1 MLVSNSRHSLH
12 ISLLDFKDIDEIVT
26 LSQQFFPKSR
36 AYTHQVH
43 RNRVLDLYFDNKK
56 LNKDCAPLV
65 CKTEYGQ
72 IIGFLGVNYS
82 TFQFKER
89 FLRVAHCHHL
99 FATELGRKQLVPL
112 RLLQH
117 FLAGPQDLSFADGS
131 SNSTRLLWD
140 RLGGEVVLG
149 ESIYF
154 NIPLR
159 PISCVARMML
169 KSTLN
174 VRLANMIRSLA
185 KYVDVIGSRL
195 GGQWFYIEP
204 PKHTLEKLS
213 ESIMIDLMHRIQSDF
228 DLFPAYTE
236 QYLAKQFHLLENETR
251 FGTLHKMVILDDSSS
266 PIGWFIYFAKK
277 DGVCEVIQAVSLPGF
292 ESDLYRALRWHAQ
305 SQGGVEL
312 SGRLM
317 RNQFQTPFT
326 TKSIS
331 LPARM
336 WTLIKCDDLA
346 LKHSIQS
353 GRAFLTRLDGDLWVL

>member
-1 MLVSNSRHSLH
+1 MASNSRYSVH
-12 ISLLDFKDIDEIVT
+12 ISLLDFNDIDELVT

-36 AYTHQVH
+36 EYSHQEN
-43 RNRVLDLYFDNKK
+43 RKRVLDLYFDNEN

-65 CKTEYGQ
+65 CKTELGQ

-82 TFQFKER
+82 TFLFKER
-89 FLRVAHCHHL
+89 YLRVANCHHL
-99 FATELGRKQLVPL
+99 FATDLGRKQMVPL

-140 RLGGEVVLG
+140 RLGGEPVLC
-149 ESIYF
+149 ESVYF

-159 PISCVARMML
+159 PISFITRIIL
-169 KSTLN
+169 KQKINQPITTL
-174 VRLANMIRSLA
+174 IRGFA
-185 KYVDVIGSRL
+185 KYFDWVGSSL
-195 GGQWFYIEP
+195 GGHLFYKEP
-204 PKHTLEKLS
+204 PKHKLEELTVG
-213 ESIMIDLMHRIQSDF
+213 IMIDLMHRIQSNF
-228 DLFPAYTE
+228 QLFPHYTE
-236 QYLAKQFHLLENETR
+236 QYLSNQFYLLENETR
-251 FGTLHKMVILDDSSS
+251 FGTLKKIVILDATSVA
-266 PIGWFIYFAKK
+266 IGWFIYFAQK
-277 DGVCEVIQAVSLPGF
+277 DGICEVIQAVSLPGY
-292 ESDLYRALRWHAQ
+292 ETDLYIALSWHAQ

-317 RNQFQTPFT
+317 QNQFQTPFT